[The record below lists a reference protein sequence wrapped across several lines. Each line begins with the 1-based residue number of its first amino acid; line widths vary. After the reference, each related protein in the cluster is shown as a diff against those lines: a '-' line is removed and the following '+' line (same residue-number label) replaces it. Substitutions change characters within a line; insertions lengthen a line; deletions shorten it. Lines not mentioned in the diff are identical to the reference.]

1 MSDSIF
7 WAIEDEEELAHTD
20 LDDAVSEYLDG
31 FMSPKMT
38 QDDWDAIPETV
49 EVLGYKRMDPL
60 SAGSV
65 DHYGPLDHLLESLDE
80 EYGDPNGDPTKRTPA
95 MEAAAKEFLEKV
107 LAEYEVWACELSGEK
122 KTINCLDW
130 IKENMP
136 EWLTEKP

>member
-1 MSDSIF
+1 MSNSIF

-49 EVLGYKRMDPL
+49 EVLGYKRMDPTAMDCPEVL
-60 SAGSV
+60 G
-65 DHYGPLDHLLESLDE
+65 GILLTLDE
-80 EYGDPNGDPTKRTPA
+80 TFGDPNGDDTKATPA
-95 MEAAAKEFLEKV
+95 MKEAEQEFFKKIV
-107 LAEYEVWACELSGEK
+107 AEYEVWACELSGEK